1 MRQLAPLFGSGCGC
15 VLVISVE
22 IAKHNEG
29 DGVTSQ
35 HDGQPGGEEQRTL
48 TVLPPRLSM
57 PRMATPKQTVTFLY
71 GPDQFEEFVK
81 EWVPTQGAKYDLVE
95 RQGGAGDHGIDVA
108 GFLTQAKL
116 EGEWHNYQCKQYK
129 RDLSWTT
136 AAQEMRK
143 MFVAAAAGH
152 FTVPSRYVFVAL
164 TFAASLKR
172 LISKPSEC
180 RAKFL
185 EDLSTTKD
193 KLVTKLDDDERRKV
207 KELAEGTDFGMF
219 SCVDLDQVLE
229 EHMTTPH
236 WLARFPHVPPAK
248 GPIKL
253 TPPERPRHDE
263 ARYVQRLVD
272 VYRERFPDK
281 INTLDQVEDVA
292 EAKGH
297 LLRQRVAFFA
307 AESMRVF
314 ARDSTTPEY
323 FDQIKEDIYT
333 IVVEASERSH
343 PNGWERHAAVMICA
357 GAVEVTETILKPY
370 VGPEVRKGVCHH
382 LANDDRLVWCRE
394 GEQ

>member
-1 MRQLAPLFGSGCGC
+1 M
-15 VLVISVE
+15 
-22 IAKHNEG
+22 
-29 DGVTSQ
+29 TSQ
-35 HDGQPGGEEQRTL
+35 HDGQPGGEEQRAL

-57 PRMATPKQTVTFLY
+57 PRMATPKQTVTFLM
-71 GPDQFEEFVK
+71 GPDDFEEFVK

-129 RDLSWTT
+129 RDLTWTT

-172 LISKPSEC
+172 ILSKPSEC
-180 RAKFL
+180 RTKFL
-185 EDLSTTKD
+185 EELSTTRD

-219 SCVDLDQVLE
+219 SCIDLDQVLE

-236 WLARFPHVPPAK
+236 WLARFPHVPPAN
-248 GPIKL
+248 GPSKL

-272 VYRERFPDK
+272 VYRERYPDK
-281 INTLDQVEDVA
+281 INTLEQVEDVT

-307 AESMRVF
+307 AESVRVF

-323 FDQIKEDIYT
+323 FDQVKEDIYT
-333 IVVEASERSH
+333 IVVEESERSH
-343 PNGWERHAAVMICA
+343 PNGWERHAAVAICA
-357 GAVEVTETILKPY
+357 GTVEVTETILKPY

-382 LANDDRLVWCRE
+382 LANDNRLIWCRE